1 MLLTSL
7 GRFRKVIPT
16 KEKTLKDP
24 RELEG
29 DPPEQ
34 TSLGTFNRSMI
45 LRDLSYQALDDAVK
59 RMSKCF
65 RLPEVLLQ
73 RDTDYRKNKKEKNP
87 YLSTTAVSRHLL
99 STDV

>member
-1 MLLTSL
+1 
-7 GRFRKVIPT
+7 
-16 KEKTLKDP
+16 
-24 RELEG
+24 
-29 DPPEQ
+29 
-34 TSLGTFNRSMI
+34 MI

-65 RLPEVLLQ
+65 RLPRFCYKGTQTTE
-73 RDTDYRKNKKEKNP
+73 KIKKKKNP